1 MNNIGEKYLPLG
13 TVVLLE
19 GGAKRVMITGFA
31 TASSDDPDLIYDYAG
46 CMYPQ
51 GFITSNQT
59 ILFDHDQIQKIYHFG
74 LIDPEWVE
82 FQDNLKKFLESLDE
96 QNISA
101 FGANINNTQVG
112 VGPVGVNN
120 NYIPNNTNYNAMQ
133 ANSIN
138 TGVDSLGFNQNFVN
152 SNPQANSINNTPA
165 QSNSQNI
172 VFNGQNVTQ
181 PNLVQPNLNNMINN
195 ANRNNNLQN
204 VGAASNQINQ
214 NNVSGQ
220 S

>member
-19 GGAKRVMITGFA
+19 GGTKRVMITGFA

-59 ILFDHDQIQKIYHFG
+59 VLFDHDQIQKIYHFG

-82 FQDNLKKFLESLDE
+82 FQDNLKKFLENLDE
-96 QNISA
+96 QDISA

-112 VGPVGVNN
+112 VGPVGVN
-120 NYIPNNTNYNAMQ
+120 TNYNAMQ

-138 TGVDSLGFNQNFVN
+138 TGVGSLGFNQNFAN
-152 SNPQANSINNTPA
+152 SNPQANYINNTSA

-181 PNLVQPNLNNMINN
+181 SNLSQSNLNNMINN
-195 ANRNNNLQN
+195 TNLNNNLQN
-204 VGAASNQINQ
+204 TGVASNQINQ
-214 NNVSGQ
+214 NKVSGQ

>member
-19 GGAKRVMITGFA
+19 GGTKRVMITGFA

-59 ILFDHDQIQKIYHFG
+59 VLFDHDQIQKIYHFG

-112 VGPVGVNN
+112 VGPVGVN
-120 NYIPNNTNYNAMQ
+120 TDYNAMQ

-138 TGVDSLGFNQNFVN
+138 TGVGSLGFNQNFAN
-152 SNPQANSINNTPA
+152 SNPQANYINNTPA

-181 PNLVQPNLNNMINN
+181 SNLVQSNLNNMINN
-195 ANRNNNLQN
+195 TNLNNNLQN
-204 VGAASNQINQ
+204 TGVASNQINQ

>member
-19 GGAKRVMITGFA
+19 GGTKRVMITGFA

-59 ILFDHDQIQKIYHFG
+59 VLFDHDQIQKIYHFG

-96 QNISA
+96 QDISII
-101 FGANINNTQVG
+101 GNNINNTQVG
-112 VGPVGVNN
+112 MNSIGVNN
-120 NYIPNNTNYNAMQ
+120 NYISNNANYNTMQ
-133 ANSIN
+133 SNPVNASF
-138 TGVDSLGFNQNFVN
+138 GSLGVNNNFVN
-152 SNPQANSINNTPA
+152 SNPQTNFSNAPF

-172 VFNGQNVTQ
+172 VFNGQNVSQT
-181 PNLVQPNLNNMINN
+181 NLSQSNLNNMINN
-195 ANRNNNLQN
+195 ANINNNLQN
-204 VGAASNQINQ
+204 TRVASNQINQ
-214 NNVSGQ
+214 NNVNGQ

>member
-19 GGAKRVMITGFA
+19 GGTKRVMITGFA

-59 ILFDHDQIQKIYHFG
+59 VLFDHDQIQKIYHFG

-112 VGPVGVNN
+112 VGPVGV
-120 NYIPNNTNYNAMQ
+120 NTNYNAMQ

>member
-19 GGAKRVMITGFA
+19 GGTKRVMITGFA

-59 ILFDHDQIQKIYHFG
+59 VLFDHDQIQKIYHFG

-82 FQDNLKKFLESLDE
+82 FQDNLKKFLENLDE
-96 QNISA
+96 QDISA
-101 FGANINNTQVG
+101 FGANINDTQVG
-112 VGPVGVNN
+112 VGPVGV
-120 NYIPNNTNYNAMQ
+120 NTNYNAMQ

-138 TGVDSLGFNQNFVN
+138 TGVGSLGFNQNFAN
-152 SNPQANSINNTPA
+152 SNPQANYINNTSA

-181 PNLVQPNLNNMINN
+181 SNLSQSNLNNMINN
-195 ANRNNNLQN
+195 TNLNNNLQN
-204 VGAASNQINQ
+204 TGVASNQINQ

>member
-19 GGAKRVMITGFA
+19 GGTKRVMITGFA

-59 ILFDHDQIQKIYHFG
+59 VLFDHDQIQKIYHFG

-82 FQDNLKKFLESLDE
+82 FQDNLKKFLENLDE
-96 QNISA
+96 QDISA

-112 VGPVGVNN
+112 VGPVGVN
-120 NYIPNNTNYNAMQ
+120 TNYKAMQ

-138 TGVDSLGFNQNFVN
+138 TGVGSLGFNQNFAN
-152 SNPQANSINNTPA
+152 SNPQANYINNTSA

-181 PNLVQPNLNNMINN
+181 SNLSQSNLNNMINN
-195 ANRNNNLQN
+195 TNLNNNLQN
-204 VGAASNQINQ
+204 TGVASNQINQ

>member
-19 GGAKRVMITGFA
+19 GGTKRVMITGFA

-59 ILFDHDQIQKIYHFG
+59 VLFDHDQIQKIYHFG

-82 FQDNLKKFLESLDE
+82 FQDNLKKFLENLDE
-96 QNISA
+96 QDISA

-112 VGPVGVNN
+112 VGPVGVN
-120 NYIPNNTNYNAMQ
+120 TNYNAMQ

-138 TGVDSLGFNQNFVN
+138 TGVGSLGVNQNFAN
-152 SNPQANSINNTPA
+152 SNPQANYINNTSA

-181 PNLVQPNLNNMINN
+181 SNLVQSNLNNMINN
-195 ANRNNNLQN
+195 TNLNNNLQN
-204 VGAASNQINQ
+204 TGVASNQINQ

>member
-19 GGAKRVMITGFA
+19 GGTKRVMITGFA

-59 ILFDHDQIQKIYHFG
+59 VLFDHDQIQKIYHFG

-82 FQDNLKKFLESLDE
+82 FQDNLKKFLENLDE
-96 QNISA
+96 QDISA

-112 VGPVGVNN
+112 VGPVGVN
-120 NYIPNNTNYNAMQ
+120 TNYNAMQ

-138 TGVDSLGFNQNFVN
+138 TGVGSLGFNQNFAN
-152 SNPQANSINNTPA
+152 SNPQANYINNTSA

-181 PNLVQPNLNNMINN
+181 SNLSQSNLNNMINN
-195 ANRNNNLQN
+195 TNLYNNLQN
-204 VGAASNQINQ
+204 TGVASNQINQ

>member
-19 GGAKRVMITGFA
+19 GGTKRVMITGFA

-59 ILFDHDQIQKIYHFG
+59 VLFDHDQIQKIYHFG

-112 VGPVGVNN
+112 VGAVGV
-120 NYIPNNTNYNAMQ
+120 NTNYNAMQ

-138 TGVDSLGFNQNFVN
+138 TGVGSLGFNQNFAN
-152 SNPQANSINNTPA
+152 SNPQANYINNTSA

-181 PNLVQPNLNNMINN
+181 SNLVQSNLNNMINN
-195 ANRNNNLQN
+195 TNLNNNLQN
-204 VGAASNQINQ
+204 TGVASNQINQ
-214 NNVSGQ
+214 NNVNGQ

>member
-19 GGAKRVMITGFA
+19 GGTKRVMITGFA

-51 GFITSNQT
+51 GFVTSNQT
-59 ILFDHDQIQKIYHFG
+59 VLFDHDQIQKIYHFG

-82 FQDNLKKFLESLDE
+82 FQDNLKKFLENLDE
-96 QNISA
+96 QDISA

-112 VGPVGVNN
+112 VGPVGVN
-120 NYIPNNTNYNAMQ
+120 TNYNAMQ

-138 TGVDSLGFNQNFVN
+138 TGVGSLGVNQNFAN
-152 SNPQANSINNTPA
+152 SNPQANYINNTSA

-181 PNLVQPNLNNMINN
+181 SNLSQSNLNNMINN
-195 ANRNNNLQN
+195 TNLNNNLQN
-204 VGAASNQINQ
+204 TGVASNQINQ

>member
-19 GGAKRVMITGFA
+19 GGTKRVMITGFA

-59 ILFDHDQIQKIYHFG
+59 VLFDHDQIQKIYHFG

-82 FQDNLKKFLESLDE
+82 FQSNLKKFLESLDE

-101 FGANINNTQVG
+101 FGTNINNTQVG
-112 VGPVGVNN
+112 VGPVGVN
-120 NYIPNNTNYNAMQ
+120 TNYNAMQ

-138 TGVDSLGFNQNFVN
+138 ASFGSLGVNNNFVN
-152 SNPQANSINNTPA
+152 SNPQTNFSNAPF
-165 QSNSQNI
+165 QGNSQNI
-172 VFNGQNVTQ
+172 VFNGQNVSQT
-181 PNLVQPNLNNMINN
+181 NLSQSNLNNMINN
-195 ANRNNNLQN
+195 ANINNNLQN
-204 VGAASNQINQ
+204 TGVANNQINQ
-214 NNVSGQ
+214 NNVNGQ

>member
-19 GGAKRVMITGFA
+19 GGTKRVMITGFA

-59 ILFDHDQIQKIYHFG
+59 VLFDHDQIQKIYHFG
-74 LIDPEWVE
+74 LIDSEWVE

-96 QNISA
+96 QDISII
-101 FGANINNTQVG
+101 GNNINNTQVG
-112 VGPVGVNN
+112 MNSIGVNN
-120 NYIPNNTNYNAMQ
+120 NYISNNANYNTMQ
-133 ANSIN
+133 SNPVNASF
-138 TGVDSLGFNQNFVN
+138 GSLGVNNNFVN
-152 SNPQANSINNTPA
+152 SNPQTNFSNAPF

-172 VFNGQNVTQ
+172 VFNGQNVSQT
-181 PNLVQPNLNNMINN
+181 NLSQSNLNNMINN
-195 ANRNNNLQN
+195 ANINNNLQN
-204 VGAASNQINQ
+204 TGVANNQINQ
-214 NNVSGQ
+214 NNVNGQ

>member
-19 GGAKRVMITGFA
+19 GGTKRVMITGFA

-59 ILFDHDQIQKIYHFG
+59 VLFDHDQIQKIYHFG

-96 QNISA
+96 QDISII
-101 FGANINNTQVG
+101 GNNINNTQVG
-112 VGPVGVNN
+112 VGPVGVN
-120 NYIPNNTNYNAMQ
+120 TNYNAMQ

-138 TGVDSLGFNQNFVN
+138 ASFGSLGVNNNFVN
-152 SNPQANSINNTPA
+152 SNPQTNFSNAPF

-172 VFNGQNVTQ
+172 VFNGQNVSQT
-181 PNLVQPNLNNMINN
+181 NLSQSNLNNMINN
-195 ANRNNNLQN
+195 ANINNNLQN
-204 VGAASNQINQ
+204 TGVANNQINQ
-214 NNVSGQ
+214 NNVNGQ

>member
-19 GGAKRVMITGFA
+19 GGTKRVMITGFA

-59 ILFDHDQIQKIYHFG
+59 VLFDHDQIQKIYHFG

-82 FQDNLKKFLESLDE
+82 FQDNLKKFLENLDE
-96 QNISA
+96 QDISA

-112 VGPVGVNN
+112 VGPVGVN
-120 NYIPNNTNYNAMQ
+120 TNYNAMQ

-138 TGVDSLGFNQNFVN
+138 TGVGSLGFNQNFAN
-152 SNPQANSINNTPA
+152 SNPQANYINNTSA

-172 VFNGQNVTQ
+172 VFNGQNVKQ
-181 PNLVQPNLNNMINN
+181 SNLSQSNLNNMINN
-195 ANRNNNLQN
+195 TNLNNNIQN
-204 VGAASNQINQ
+204 TGVASNQINQ

>member
-19 GGAKRVMITGFA
+19 GGTKRVMITGFA

-59 ILFDHDQIQKIYHFG
+59 VLFDHDQIQKIYHFG

-112 VGPVGVNN
+112 VGPVGVN
-120 NYIPNNTNYNAMQ
+120 TNYNAMQ

-138 TGVDSLGFNQNFVN
+138 TGVGSLGFNQNFAN
-152 SNPQANSINNTPA
+152 SNPQANYINNTPA

>member
-19 GGAKRVMITGFA
+19 GGTKRVMITGFA

-59 ILFDHDQIQKIYHFG
+59 VLFDHDQIQKIYHFG

-96 QNISA
+96 QDISII
-101 FGANINNTQVG
+101 GNNINNTQVG
-112 VGPVGVNN
+112 MNSIGVNN
-120 NYIPNNTNYNAMQ
+120 NYISNNANYNTMQ
-133 ANSIN
+133 SNPVNASF
-138 TGVDSLGFNQNFVN
+138 GSLGVNNNFVN
-152 SNPQANSINNTPA
+152 SNPQTNFSNAPF

-181 PNLVQPNLNNMINN
+181 SNLSQSNLNNMINN
-195 ANRNNNLQN
+195 ANINNNLQN
-204 VGAASNQINQ
+204 TGVANNQINQ
-214 NNVSGQ
+214 NNVNGQ

>member
-19 GGAKRVMITGFA
+19 GGTKRVMITGFA

-59 ILFDHDQIQKIYHFG
+59 VLFDHDQIQKIYHFG

-96 QNISA
+96 QDISII
-101 FGANINNTQVG
+101 GNNINNTQVG
-112 VGPVGVNN
+112 MNSIGVNN
-120 NYIPNNTNYNAMQ
+120 NYISNNANYNTMQ

-138 TGVDSLGFNQNFVN
+138 ASFGSLGVNNNFVN
-152 SNPQANSINNTPA
+152 SNPQTNFSNAPF

-172 VFNGQNVTQ
+172 VFNGQNVSQT
-181 PNLVQPNLNNMINN
+181 NLSQSNLNNMINN
-195 ANRNNNLQN
+195 ANINNNLQN
-204 VGAASNQINQ
+204 TGVANNQINQ
-214 NNVSGQ
+214 NNVNGQ

>member
-19 GGAKRVMITGFA
+19 GGTKRVMITGFA

-59 ILFDHDQIQKIYHFG
+59 VLFDHDQIQKIYHFG

-82 FQDNLKKFLESLDE
+82 FQDNLKKFLENLDE
-96 QNISA
+96 QDISA

-112 VGPVGVNN
+112 VGPVGVN
-120 NYIPNNTNYNAMQ
+120 TNYNAMQ

-138 TGVDSLGFNQNFVN
+138 TGVGSLGFNQNFAN
-152 SNPQANSINNTPA
+152 SNPQANYINNTSA

-181 PNLVQPNLNNMINN
+181 SNLSQSNLNNMINN
-195 ANRNNNLQN
+195 TNLNNNLQN
-204 VGAASNQINQ
+204 TGVASNQINQ
-214 NNVSGQ
+214 NNVRGQ

>member
-19 GGAKRVMITGFA
+19 GGTKRVMITGFA

-59 ILFDHDQIQKIYHFG
+59 VLFDHDQIQKIYHFG

-96 QNISA
+96 QDISII
-101 FGANINNTQVG
+101 GNNINNTQVG
-112 VGPVGVNN
+112 MNSIGVNN
-120 NYIPNNTNYNAMQ
+120 NYISNNANYNTMQ
-133 ANSIN
+133 SNPVNASF
-138 TGVDSLGFNQNFVN
+138 GSLGVNNNFVN
-152 SNPQANSINNTPA
+152 SNPQTNFSNAPF

-172 VFNGQNVTQ
+172 VFNGQNVSQT
-181 PNLVQPNLNNMINN
+181 NLSQSNLNNMINN
-195 ANRNNNLQN
+195 ANINNNLQN
-204 VGAASNQINQ
+204 TGVASNQIKQ

>member
-19 GGAKRVMITGFA
+19 GGTKRVMITGFA

-112 VGPVGVNN
+112 VGPVGVN
-120 NYIPNNTNYNAMQ
+120 TNYNAMQ

-138 TGVDSLGFNQNFVN
+138 TGVGSLGFNQNFVN

>member
-19 GGAKRVMITGFA
+19 GGTKRVMITGFA

-59 ILFDHDQIQKIYHFG
+59 VLFDHDQIQKIYHFG

-82 FQDNLKKFLESLDE
+82 FQDNLNKFLENLDE
-96 QNISA
+96 QDISA

-112 VGPVGVNN
+112 VGPVGVN
-120 NYIPNNTNYNAMQ
+120 TNYNAMQ

-138 TGVDSLGFNQNFVN
+138 TGVGSLGFNQNFAN
-152 SNPQANSINNTPA
+152 SNPQANYINNTST

-181 PNLVQPNLNNMINN
+181 SNLSQSNLNNMINN
-195 ANRNNNLQN
+195 TNLNNNLQN
-204 VGAASNQINQ
+204 TGVASNQINQ

>member
-13 TVVLLE
+13 TVVVLE
-19 GGAKRVMITGFA
+19 GGTKRVMITGFA

-59 ILFDHDQIQKIYHFG
+59 VLFDHDQIQKIYHFG

-82 FQDNLKKFLESLDE
+82 FQDNLKKFLENLDE
-96 QNISA
+96 QDISA

-112 VGPVGVNN
+112 VGPVGVN
-120 NYIPNNTNYNAMQ
+120 TNYNAMQ

-138 TGVDSLGFNQNFVN
+138 TGVGSLGFNQNFAN
-152 SNPQANSINNTPA
+152 SNPQANYINNTSA

-181 PNLVQPNLNNMINN
+181 SNLSQSNLNNMINN
-195 ANRNNNLQN
+195 ANINNNLQN
-204 VGAASNQINQ
+204 TGVASNQINQ

>member
-19 GGAKRVMITGFA
+19 GGTKRVMITGFA

-59 ILFDHDQIQKIYHFG
+59 VLFDHDQIQKIYHFG

-82 FQDNLKKFLESLDE
+82 FQDNLKKFLENLDE
-96 QNISA
+96 QDISA

-112 VGPVGVNN
+112 VGPVGVN
-120 NYIPNNTNYNAMQ
+120 TNYNAMQ

-138 TGVDSLGFNQNFVN
+138 TGVGSLGVNNNFVN
-152 SNPQANSINNTPA
+152 SNPQTNFSNAHF
-165 QSNSQNI
+165 QGNSQNI
-172 VFNGQNVTQ
+172 VFNGQNVSQT
-181 PNLVQPNLNNMINN
+181 NLSQSNLNNMINN
-195 ANRNNNLQN
+195 ANINNNLQN
-204 VGAASNQINQ
+204 TGVASNQINQ

>member
-19 GGAKRVMITGFA
+19 GGTKRVMITGFA

-59 ILFDHDQIQKIYHFG
+59 VLFDHDQIQKIYHFG

-112 VGPVGVNN
+112 VGPVGVN
-120 NYIPNNTNYNAMQ
+120 TNYNAMQ

-138 TGVDSLGFNQNFVN
+138 TGVGSLGFNQNFAN
-152 SNPQANSINNTPA
+152 SNPQANYINNTSA

-181 PNLVQPNLNNMINN
+181 SNLFQSNLNNMINN
-195 ANRNNNLQN
+195 TNLNNNLQN
-204 VGAASNQINQ
+204 TGVASNQINQ

>member
-19 GGAKRVMITGFA
+19 GGTKRVMITGFA

-59 ILFDHDQIQKIYHFG
+59 VLFDHDQIQKIYHFG

-82 FQDNLKKFLESLDE
+82 FQDNLKKFLENLDE
-96 QNISA
+96 QDISA

-112 VGPVGVNN
+112 VGPVGVN
-120 NYIPNNTNYNAMQ
+120 TNYNAMQ

-138 TGVDSLGFNQNFVN
+138 TGVGSLGFNQNFAN
-152 SNPQANSINNTPA
+152 SNPQANYINNTSA

-181 PNLVQPNLNNMINN
+181 SNLVQPNLNNMINN
-195 ANRNNNLQN
+195 TNLNNNLQN
-204 VGAASNQINQ
+204 TGVASNQINQ

>member
-19 GGAKRVMITGFA
+19 GGTKRVMITGFA

-46 CMYPQ
+46 CIYPQ

-59 ILFDHDQIQKIYHFG
+59 VLFDHDQIQKIYHFG

-82 FQDNLKKFLESLDE
+82 FQDNLKKFLENLDE
-96 QNISA
+96 QDISA

-112 VGPVGVNN
+112 VGPVGVN
-120 NYIPNNTNYNAMQ
+120 TNYNAMQ

-138 TGVDSLGFNQNFVN
+138 TGVGSLGFNQNFAN
-152 SNPQANSINNTPA
+152 SNPQANYINNTSA

-181 PNLVQPNLNNMINN
+181 SNLSQSNLNNMINN
-195 ANRNNNLQN
+195 TNLNNNLQN
-204 VGAASNQINQ
+204 TGVASNQINQ

>member
-19 GGAKRVMITGFA
+19 GGTKRVMITGFA

-59 ILFDHDQIQKIYHFG
+59 VLFDHDQIQKIYHFG

-96 QNISA
+96 QDISII
-101 FGANINNTQVG
+101 GNNINNTQVG
-112 VGPVGVNN
+112 MNSIGVNN
-120 NYIPNNTNYNAMQ
+120 NYISNNANYNTMQ
-133 ANSIN
+133 SNPVNARFGSF
-138 TGVDSLGFNQNFVN
+138 GFNNNFVN
-152 SNPQANSINNTPA
+152 SNPQANFSNAPF
-165 QSNSQNI
+165 QGNSQNI
-172 VFNGQNVTQ
+172 VFNGQNVSQT
-181 PNLVQPNLNNMINN
+181 NLSQSNLNNMINN
-195 ANRNNNLQN
+195 ANINNNLQN
-204 VGAASNQINQ
+204 TGVANNQINQ
-214 NNVSGQ
+214 NNVNGQ

>member
-19 GGAKRVMITGFA
+19 GGTKRVMITGFA

-59 ILFDHDQIQKIYHFG
+59 VLFDHDQIQKIYHFG

-82 FQDNLKKFLESLDE
+82 FQDNLKKFLENLDE
-96 QNISA
+96 QDISA

-112 VGPVGVNN
+112 VGPVGVN
-120 NYIPNNTNYNAMQ
+120 TNYNAMQ
-133 ANSIN
+133 ANYIN
-138 TGVDSLGFNQNFVN
+138 TGVGSLGFNQNFAN
-152 SNPQANSINNTPA
+152 SNPQANYINNTSA

-181 PNLVQPNLNNMINN
+181 SNLSQSNLNNMINN
-195 ANRNNNLQN
+195 TNLNNNLQN
-204 VGAASNQINQ
+204 TGVASNQINQ

>member
-19 GGAKRVMITGFA
+19 GGTKRVMITGFA

-82 FQDNLKKFLESLDE
+82 FQDNLKKFLENLDE
-96 QNISA
+96 QDISA

-112 VGPVGVNN
+112 VGPVGV
-120 NYIPNNTNYNAMQ
+120 NTNYNAMQ

-152 SNPQANSINNTPA
+152 SNPQANYINNTPA

-181 PNLVQPNLNNMINN
+181 SNLSQSNLNNMINN
-195 ANRNNNLQN
+195 TNLNNNLQN
-204 VGAASNQINQ
+204 TGVASNQINQ
-214 NNVSGQ
+214 NKVSGQ

>member
-19 GGAKRVMITGFA
+19 GGTKRVMITGFA

-59 ILFDHDQIQKIYHFG
+59 VLFDHDQIQKIYHFG

-112 VGPVGVNN
+112 VGLVGV
-120 NYIPNNTNYNAMQ
+120 NTNYNAMQ

-138 TGVDSLGFNQNFVN
+138 TGVGSLGFNQNFVN

>member
-19 GGAKRVMITGFA
+19 GGTKRVMITGFA

-59 ILFDHDQIQKIYHFG
+59 VLFDHDQIQKIYHFG

-96 QNISA
+96 QDISII
-101 FGANINNTQVG
+101 GNNINNTQVG
-112 VGPVGVNN
+112 MNSIGVNN
-120 NYIPNNTNYNAMQ
+120 NYISNNANYNTMQ
-133 ANSIN
+133 SNPVNASF
-138 TGVDSLGFNQNFVN
+138 GSLGVNNNFVN
-152 SNPQANSINNTPA
+152 SNPQTNFSNAPF

-172 VFNGQNVTQ
+172 VFNGQNVSQT
-181 PNLVQPNLNNMINN
+181 NLSQSNLNNMINN
-195 ANRNNNLQN
+195 ANINNNLQN
-204 VGAASNQINQ
+204 TGVASNQINQ
-214 NNVSGQ
+214 NNVNGQ

>member
-19 GGAKRVMITGFA
+19 GGTKRVMITGFA

-59 ILFDHDQIQKIYHFG
+59 VLFDHDQIQKIYHFG

-82 FQDNLKKFLESLDE
+82 FQDNLKKFLENLDE
-96 QNISA
+96 QDISA
-101 FGANINNTQVG
+101 FGANINNTQVT
-112 VGPVGVNN
+112 VGPVGV
-120 NYIPNNTNYNAMQ
+120 NTNYNAMQ

-138 TGVDSLGFNQNFVN
+138 TGVGSLGFNQNFAN
-152 SNPQANSINNTPA
+152 SNPQANYINNTSA

-181 PNLVQPNLNNMINN
+181 SNLSQSNLNNMINN
-195 ANRNNNLQN
+195 TNLNNNLQN
-204 VGAASNQINQ
+204 TGVASNQINQ

>member
-19 GGAKRVMITGFA
+19 GGTKRVMITGFA

-59 ILFDHDQIQKIYHFG
+59 VLFDHDQIQKIYHFG

-82 FQDNLKKFLESLDE
+82 FQDNLKKFLENLDE
-96 QNISA
+96 QDISA

-112 VGPVGVNN
+112 VGPVGVN
-120 NYIPNNTNYNAMQ
+120 TNYNAMQ

-138 TGVDSLGFNQNFVN
+138 TGVGSLGFNQNFAN
-152 SNPQANSINNTPA
+152 SNPQANYINNTSA

>member
-19 GGAKRVMITGFA
+19 GGTKRVMITGFA

-59 ILFDHDQIQKIYHFG
+59 VLFDHDQIQKIYHFG

-82 FQDNLKKFLESLDE
+82 FQDNLKKFLENLDE
-96 QNISA
+96 QDISA
-101 FGANINNTQVG
+101 FDANINNTQVG
-112 VGPVGVNN
+112 VGPVGVN
-120 NYIPNNTNYNAMQ
+120 TNYNAMQ

-138 TGVDSLGFNQNFVN
+138 TGVGSLGVNQNFAN
-152 SNPQANSINNTPA
+152 SNPQANYINNTSA

-181 PNLVQPNLNNMINN
+181 SNLSQSNLNNMINN
-195 ANRNNNLQN
+195 TNLNNNLQN
-204 VGAASNQINQ
+204 TGVASNQINQ

>member
-19 GGAKRVMITGFA
+19 GGTKRVMITGFA
-31 TASSDDPDLIYDYAG
+31 TAFSDDPDLIYDYAG

-59 ILFDHDQIQKIYHFG
+59 VLFDHDQIQKIYHFG

-82 FQDNLKKFLESLDE
+82 FQDNLKKFLENLDE
-96 QNISA
+96 QDISA

-112 VGPVGVNN
+112 VGPVGVN
-120 NYIPNNTNYNAMQ
+120 TNYNAMQ

-138 TGVDSLGFNQNFVN
+138 TGVGSLGFNQNFAN
-152 SNPQANSINNTPA
+152 SNPQANYINNTSA

-181 PNLVQPNLNNMINN
+181 SNLSQSNLNNMINN
-195 ANRNNNLQN
+195 TNLNNNLQN
-204 VGAASNQINQ
+204 TGVASNQINQ

>member
-19 GGAKRVMITGFA
+19 GGTKRVMITGFA

-59 ILFDHDQIQKIYHFG
+59 VLFDHDQIQKIYHFG

-112 VGPVGVNN
+112 VGPVGVN
-120 NYIPNNTNYNAMQ
+120 TNYNAMQ

-138 TGVDSLGFNQNFVN
+138 TGVGSLGFNQNFAN
-152 SNPQANSINNTPA
+152 SNPQANYINNTPA

-181 PNLVQPNLNNMINN
+181 SNLSQSNLNNMINN
-195 ANRNNNLQN
+195 TNLNNNLQN
-204 VGAASNQINQ
+204 TGVASNQINQ

>member
-19 GGAKRVMITGFA
+19 GGTKRVMITGFA

-59 ILFDHDQIQKIYHFG
+59 VLFDHDQIQKIYHFG

-82 FQDNLKKFLESLDE
+82 FQDNLKKFLENLDE
-96 QNISA
+96 QDISA

-112 VGPVGVNN
+112 VGLVGV
-120 NYIPNNTNYNAMQ
+120 NTNYNAMQ

-138 TGVDSLGFNQNFVN
+138 TGVGSLGFNQNFAN
-152 SNPQANSINNTPA
+152 SNPQANYINNTSA

-181 PNLVQPNLNNMINN
+181 SNLSQSNLNNMINN
-195 ANRNNNLQN
+195 TNLNNNLQN
-204 VGAASNQINQ
+204 TGVASNQINQ

>member
-19 GGAKRVMITGFA
+19 GGTKRVMITGFA

-59 ILFDHDQIQKIYHFG
+59 VLFDHDQIQKIYHFG

-82 FQDNLKKFLESLDE
+82 FQDNLKKFLENLDE
-96 QNISA
+96 QDISA

-112 VGPVGVNN
+112 VGPVGVN
-120 NYIPNNTNYNAMQ
+120 TNYNAMQ

-138 TGVDSLGFNQNFVN
+138 TGVGSLGFNQNFAN
-152 SNPQANSINNTPA
+152 SNSQANYINNTPA

-181 PNLVQPNLNNMINN
+181 SNLSQSNLNNMINN
-195 ANRNNNLQN
+195 TNLNNNLQN
-204 VGAASNQINQ
+204 TGVASNQINQ